1 MNYLRKGFIILT
13 GTLLISCKKENYVLY
28 SVDNACDSVV
38 INQTGYK
45 KYQFISED
53 KAFDARIIKDKD
65 SVRIMELDRGP
76 NSKLNKLIL
85 KNERAY
91 YPGLIDV
98 DYFIVRKT
106 GEKDITL
113 SDSKWALLP
122 HCGSSMEF
130 FKSFTFNKKEHLF
143 EFDNGYTYVF
153 TCKTKDSRH
162 YKLYLKTIITEN
174 PEVERKMVYDPD
186 FVSAEVQLIASNM
199 VKAQF
204 YGMKVKDSTRIYPFD
219 YKSDKPQNVY
229 FYKYEK

>member
-1 MNYLRKGFIILT
+1 MNHLRKGFIILA

-38 INQTGYK
+38 INQTGRN
-45 KYQFISED
+45 KYQFIT
-53 KAFDARIIKDKD
+53 KGRAFDGRMIKDKD

-91 YPGLIDV
+91 YPGMIDV

-106 GEKDITL
+106 GEKDFSL
-113 SDSKWALLP
+113 SDSKWGLLP

-130 FKSFTFNKKEHLF
+130 FKKFRFNKKEHLF

-153 TCKTKDSRH
+153 TYKTKDSLH
-162 YKLYLKTIITEN
+162 YKLYLKTIITED
-174 PEVERKMVYDPD
+174 PETERKMVYDPD

-204 YGMKVKDSTRIYPFD
+204 YGMKVKDSTRIYPLD